1 MFIIINNI
9 NMQSNAKSTERLFKV
24 RTLSVKENLKILILK
39 FTSTVTKIKKI
50 NPNAKSLIIGGEL
63 YLSS

>member
-1 MFIIINNI
+1 
-9 NMQSNAKSTERLFKV
+9 MQSNVKSTERLFKV
-24 RTLSVKENLKILILK
+24 RTVSVKENLKILILK

-50 NPNAKSLIIGGEL
+50 NPKAISLIIGGEL